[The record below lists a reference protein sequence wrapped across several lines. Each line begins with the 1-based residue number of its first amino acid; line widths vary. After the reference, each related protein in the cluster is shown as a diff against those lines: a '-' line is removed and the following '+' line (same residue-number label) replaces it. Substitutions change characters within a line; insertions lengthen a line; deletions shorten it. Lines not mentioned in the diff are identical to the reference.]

1 MVCKSKERQHSEAG
15 GRKKKKK
22 KNSGSK
28 GTGAESYTCLS
39 FKYKAGFRKTKGTQ
53 YCNICSGLVWH
64 VNLSVFPSPA
74 CLLSFPLRVWRG
86 VRFLLR
92 HKTQVSGKKTERKRE
107 RKKDETAVRPVKI
120 CRELCLTKCSNIIL
134 SSRISTHASKVHLPS
149 LFLSFSF

>member
-1 MVCKSKERQHSEAG
+1 M
-15 GRKKKKK
+15 K
-22 KNSGSK
+22 KNSDSK
-28 GTGAESYTCLS
+28 GTGAQNYTCLS

-74 CLLSFPLRVWRG
+74 SLLSFLSVCG
-86 VRFLLR
+86 AVCVFLSAMKHR
-92 HKTQVSGKKTERKRE
+92 CRGKKKERE
-107 RKKDETAVRPVKI
+107 NEKKDETAVRPAKI